1 MIASAEAAGAVAP
14 PERLEIVAPAKLNL
28 ALLVGPRRRDGYHE
42 VFSLMLPVSLADVVT
57 AERVSEGV
65 SVLCDVCPGEGNLA
79 ARAVRALEE
88 AAGRSLPLRLTIEK
102 RIPHGAGLGGGSSDA
117 AAALRAADRLYDLRT
132 PTAVLYRAAAGVGA
146 DVPFFL
152 WPGPQIA
159 MGRGTALS
167 PLDLPGPLDLVVA
180 APELVLPT
188 ADVYGWRDAET
199 VVGLPEFAART
210 ARLRS
215 QLQAMRR
222 PADLAGL
229 IENDLQPHVVARH
242 PVVGDLIASL
252 REQGA
257 LAAAM
262 SGSGSSVFGLFDGSD
277 AAADAAAALR
287 AWSTTAS
294 GGAGL
299 GGPGRGGAGR
309 DAAAD
314 GRPGLRVF
322 QVGDLQPLSVADD

>member
-1 MIASAEAAGAVAP
+1 MSGRSEAAGAGAL

-42 VFSLMLPVSLADVVT
+42 VFSLMLPVSLADIVT
-57 AERVSEGV
+57 AERAGEGV
-65 SVLCDVCPGEGNLA
+65 SVLCDVCPGDDNLA

-88 AAGRSLPLRLTIEK
+88 AAGRSLPLRLSVAK
-102 RIPHGAGLGGGSSDA
+102 RVPHGAGLGGGSSDA

-132 PTAVLYRAAAGVGA
+132 PTSVLYRVAAGIGA

-167 PLDLPGPLDLVVA
+167 PIELPGPLDLVVA
-180 APELVLPT
+180 VPDLVLPT

-199 VVGLPEFAART
+199 VVGLSEFAART

-215 QLQAMRR
+215 RLQAVRR
-222 PADLAGL
+222 PADLAASF
-229 IENDLQPHVVARH
+229 ENDLQRHVVARH
-242 PVVGDLIASL
+242 PVVGRLIECL

-262 SGSGSSVFGLFDGSD
+262 SGSGSSVFGLFDGPD
-277 AAADAAAALR
+277 GAAEAAAALR
-287 AWSTTAS
+287 AWAAEA
-294 GGAGL
+294 AGETK
-299 GGPGRGGAGR
+299 GCGV
-309 DAAAD
+309 AD
-314 GRPGLRVF
+314 DRPGLRVF
-322 QVGDLQPLSVADD
+322 QVGDLQPLSATDG

>member
-1 MIASAEAAGAVAP
+1 VSGRAEAAGAGAP
-14 PERLEIVAPAKLNL
+14 PKRLEIVAPAKLNL

-42 VFSLMLPVSLADVVT
+42 VFSLMLPVSLADIVT
-57 AERVSEGV
+57 AEGADEGV
-65 SVLCDVCPGEGNLA
+65 SVLCDVCPGEDNLA
-79 ARAVRALEE
+79 AQAVRALEE
-88 AAGRSLPLRLTIEK
+88 AAGRSLPLRLSIEK

-117 AAALRAADRLYDLRT
+117 AAALRAADRLYDLHT
-132 PTAVLYRAAAGVGA
+132 PTSVLYRVAAGLGA

-152 WPGPQIA
+152 WPGVQIA

-167 PLDLPGPLDLVVA
+167 PLELPGPLDLVVA

-199 VVGLPEFAART
+199 VVGLPEFAARA
-210 ARLRS
+210 ARLRA

-242 PVVGDLIASL
+242 PVVGELIGRL
-252 REQGA
+252 REHGA

-262 SGSGSSVFGLFDGSD
+262 SGSGSSVFGLFAGSD

-287 AWSTTAS
+287 AWAAELPS
-294 GGAGL
+294 GAG
-299 GGPGRGGAGR
+299 RGSAGR